1 MDFIFGC
8 VGGLFAT
15 SICYPIDTIKTNVQS
30 SSKYNLIGDIKLY
43 SSKTLY
49 RGMLSPLSGIM
60 LEKSLLFGVY
70 NNIKDYGLGTATS
83 GFLSGIIATMV
94 VTPFELIKV
103 NSQTRK
109 ISSTSA
115 LKYILKN
122 YGIAGLGRGWTATWF
137 REVPGYTIYFPAYEY
152 FSSLGYSTPLVGALT
167 GVSSWIVIYPSDP
180 IKTHMQYN
188 NKKFIETVKYIYE
201 TDPKM
206 FYRGYTWG
214 LIRAAI
220 FHSAVIYGYDNSKY
234 CFKRIQQ
241 AL

>member
-1 MDFIFGC
+1 MDFLFGC

-15 SICYPIDTIKTNVQS
+15 TICYPIDTIKTNVQS
-30 SSKYNLIGDIKLY
+30 SSKYSLIGDIK
-43 SSKTLY
+43 SNGPKTLY
-49 RGMLSPLSGIM
+49 RGMISPLSGIM

-70 NNIKDYGLGTATS
+70 NNIKGYGLGPTTS

-109 ISSTSA
+109 ISSAEA

-122 YGIAGLGRGWTATWF
+122 HGIIGLGRGWTATWF
-137 REVPGYTIYFPAYEY
+137 REVPGYAIYFPAYEY
-152 FSSLGYSTPLVGALT
+152 FSSLGYPTPLVGALT

-180 IKTHMQYN
+180 IKTHMQYH
-188 NKKFIETVKYIYE
+188 NKKFIETVKYIYNN
-201 TDPKM
+201 DPKM

-214 LIRAAI
+214 LVRAAI
-220 FHSAVIYGYDNSKY
+220 FHSGVIYGYDNSKKS
-234 CFKRIQQ
+234 FNIIQQ